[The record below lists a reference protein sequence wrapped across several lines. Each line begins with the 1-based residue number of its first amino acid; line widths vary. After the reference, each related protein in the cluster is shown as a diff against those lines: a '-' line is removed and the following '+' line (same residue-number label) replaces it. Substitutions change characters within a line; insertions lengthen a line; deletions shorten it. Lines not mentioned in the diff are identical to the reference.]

1 VTTAATLE
9 AVELYRRAADEF
21 TSRARTI
28 AGRWSGPT
36 PCAGWDVRALVRHVV
51 EEESWMPPLLAG
63 STIAEVGDALAGD
76 LLGDDPLRALLA
88 ASASAD
94 AAVAADGAMER
105 TVHLSFGDVPGREYA
120 MQVAADHL
128 VHAWDLAR
136 AVGGDTRLDPAAVV
150 AVRAWFASNEQAY
163 RDAGLIGPRP
173 PMPPDAGPQEELLV
187 MYGRTP

>member
-1 VTTAATLE
+1 
-9 AVELYRRAADEF
+9 
-21 TSRARTI
+21 
-28 AGRWSGPT
+28 
-36 PCAGWDVRALVRHVV
+36 
-51 EEESWMPPLLAG
+51 
-63 STIAEVGDALAGD
+63 
-76 LLGDDPLRALLA
+76 
-88 ASASAD
+88 
-94 AAVAADGAMER
+94 
-105 TVHLSFGDVPGREYA
+105 

-128 VHAWDLAR
+128 VHAWDLAC